1 MEMPSSN
8 LDLTTSFKGGLISLG
23 LSAGLQLSTHEFP
36 APSLS
41 LPKLERELWYLNIQ
55 LLVPRR
61 RYCSSPSESGK
72 GRKFSLQWYPKAP
85 GRDPCC

>member
-8 LDLTTSFKGGLISLG
+8 LELTTSFKGGLISLG

-41 LPKLERELWYLNIQ
+41 LP
-55 LLVPRR
+55 
-61 RYCSSPSESGK
+61 
-72 GRKFSLQWYPKAP
+72 
-85 GRDPCC
+85 